1 MGIIDIE
8 HKYFHKLYTND
19 KSKFKRL
26 VLDDL
31 PTKYFMKQ
39 DKIANVAF
47 KVSENENLM
56 DGSICDISSLK
67 KWI

>member
-47 KVSENENLM
+47 KVSA
-56 DGSICDISSLK
+56 DF
-67 KWI
+67 